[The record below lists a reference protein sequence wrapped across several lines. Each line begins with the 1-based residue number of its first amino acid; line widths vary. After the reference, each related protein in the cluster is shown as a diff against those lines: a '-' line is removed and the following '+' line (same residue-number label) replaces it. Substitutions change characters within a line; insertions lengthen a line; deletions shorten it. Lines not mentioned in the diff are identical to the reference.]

1 MHTFWGWAHETGVN
15 PSDWSCY
22 IGAKLDAKNEK
33 PKVHSITNNKHKKI
47 ELLVII
53 FVLL

>member
-22 IGAKLDAKNEK
+22 IGAKLDSNNEK
-33 PKVHSITNNKHKKI
+33 PKVHSITSNKHKKI
-47 ELLVII
+47 EL
-53 FVLL
+53 